1 MLLRLSSAESGS
13 PTCKQEKE
21 GKKEERKTRT
31 HITWSANIMK
41 FPSVTENR
49 KPTKVPSLLPLPQP
63 RGLPFRWWRTAWA
76 ARETFL
82 RRYGGE
88 AGRADSLL
96 MIIKFCCFGAIRS
109 VCFAFLSLSS
119 GGKILVKQAKTMKTK
134 RKEKKLKKSKFVE
147 RRRRWKSRRRRKKP
161 QRDQQ
166 MMTMVPASA
175 SFEKITIMMMIRR
188 AER

>member
-1 MLLRLSSAESGS
+1 M
-13 PTCKQEKE
+13 
-21 GKKEERKTRT
+21 
-31 HITWSANIMK
+31 
-41 FPSVTENR
+41 
-49 KPTKVPSLLPLPQP
+49 
-63 RGLPFRWWRTAWA
+63 
-76 ARETFL
+76 
-82 RRYGGE
+82 
-88 AGRADSLL
+88 GRADSLL
-96 MIIKFCCFGAIRS
+96 MIIKFFSFGAIRS
-109 VCFAFLSLSS
+109 VCFAFLSLSG

-147 RRRRWKSRRRRKKP
+147 RRRRWRSRRRRKKP

>member
-1 MLLRLSSAESGS
+1 MYETRLAAGPHNVLNQCRFLETSDASFINHLRCFSGWAEPKVGHPPVSRR
-13 PTCKQEKE
+13 KKERKKE
-21 GKKEERKTRT
+21 GKKERHALTS
-31 HITWSANIMK
+31 HGVQILWNS
-41 FPSVTENR
+41 PPVTENR
-49 KPTKVPSLLPLPQP
+49 KPTKVPSPS
-63 RGLPFRWWRTAWA
+63 GLPFRWWRTAWA

-134 RKEKKLKKSKFVE
+134 RKEVKKK
-147 RRRRWKSRRRRKKP
+147 
-161 QRDQQ
+161 
-166 MMTMVPASA
+166 
-175 SFEKITIMMMIRR
+175 
-188 AER
+188 

>member
-1 MLLRLSSAESGS
+1 
-13 PTCKQEKE
+13 
-21 GKKEERKTRT
+21 
-31 HITWSANIMK
+31 MK
-41 FPSVTENR
+41 FPPSNREQKANKGSVPLR
-49 KPTKVPSLLPLPQP
+49 ASLPMSSERNISPAIWR
-63 RGLPFRWWRTAWA
+63 RG
-76 ARETFL
+76 
-82 RRYGGE
+82 
-88 AGRADSLL
+88 GRADSLL

-147 RRRRWKSRRRRKKP
+147 RRRRWRSRRRRKKP